1 MQTKIYEAGGGGCGG
16 VGWDCGGGMRQGV
29 VQCNG
34 CRVLAFVPQLERRE
48 SGTTGEEDGAAAAS
62 DFRIEDE
69 MRLNFTL

>member
-1 MQTKIYEAGGGGCGG
+1 MRRGGWGG
-16 VGWDCGGGMRQGV
+16 VE
-29 VQCNG
+29 QCNG

-69 MRLNFTL
+69 MGLNFTL

>member
-1 MQTKIYEAGGGGCGG
+1 MWRSRLGLWRTDETGRGGG
-16 VGWDCGGGMRQGV
+16 VE
-29 VQCNG
+29 QCNG

-69 MRLNFTL
+69 MGLNFTL